1 MLTAGGRDDGRNE
14 LSGAEEAVYVELCRL
29 GPSTVAEL
37 AAALAVP
44 SVVVLQALVGLDS
57 RALAHRPANSGAG
70 EGSDGGSDDDGGGP
84 GGGDGAGSGDRD
96 RVAPA
101 RWSATAPDVALQHV
115 LRDREA
121 ELAGLRVG
129 ITRLLDDY
137 HRSRGLRDPSLGDL
151 VEVVTGREDIEQLWL
166 ALLDGAR
173 EQVAILEK
181 PPFVQLDIVG
191 PELAV
196 LARGV
201 PVRSV
206 YERATLLQPA
216 KLAEVRA
223 LVAAGEQAGTAVGL
237 PFKLALV
244 DFRWGLLPLAP
255 GTELSGALVVRPSP
269 LLDALLQTFEAQWAR
284 AVPVPAPDPQ
294 STDSQVELLT
304 LLAAGM
310 TDERIARRLGVSA
323 RTVQRRVSALM
334 SGLGADNRFQ
344 AGVQANRR
352 GLL

>member
-14 LSGAEEAVYVELCRL
+14 LSDAEEAVYVELCRL

-37 AAALAVP
+37 AAALALP
-44 SVVVLQALVGLDS
+44 SAVVLQALVGLGS
-57 RALAHRPANSGAG
+57 RALTRRPANSGAS
-70 EGSDGGSDDDGGGP
+70 EGSDDDGHRP
-84 GGGDGAGSGDRD
+84 RAGGGDRPQA
-96 RVAPA
+96 APA

-151 VEVVTGREDIEQLWL
+151 VEVVTGREHIEQLWL

-173 EQVAILEK
+173 EQVAILDK

-255 GTELSGALVVRPSP
+255 GTEVSGALVVRPSP

-334 SGLGADNRFQ
+334 SGLGASNRFQ